1 MTAPGAAPS
10 AAAEA
15 AWRALGVAAGAGDPS
30 QFSHSMTATTA
41 AAEALADDVLERL
54 LAV

>member
-1 MTAPGAAPS
+1 
-10 AAAEA
+10 
-15 AWRALGVAAGAGDPS
+15 VAASAGDPS

-54 LAV
+54 RPV